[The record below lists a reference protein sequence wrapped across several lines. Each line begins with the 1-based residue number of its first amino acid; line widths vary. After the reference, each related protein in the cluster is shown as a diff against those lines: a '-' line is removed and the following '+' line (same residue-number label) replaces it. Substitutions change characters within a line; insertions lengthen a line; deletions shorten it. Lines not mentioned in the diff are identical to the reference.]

1 MAFCLLG
8 ILTYFPEKLNM
19 LIVHK
24 PRSLQVKY
32 MSRVEDYLPLSIP
45 MDQAVNK
52 AEVSAYQ
59 AKKAEVEAKGE
70 KLPPDHQ
77 VVRPQVPLDG
87 E

>member
-1 MAFCLLG
+1 M
-8 ILTYFPEKLNM
+8 Y
-19 LIVHK
+19 IVHK

-77 VVRPQVPLDG
+77 VVRPQVPLNG
-87 E
+87 ESLYYLYMEKL